1 MYNIPIEALLQV
13 VSNTKGSTYFINE
26 SMNLSL
32 HLQAYKK

>member
-1 MYNIPIEALLQV
+1 MYNIPIEGPLQAG
-13 VSNTKGSTYFINE
+13 NTKGSTYFINE